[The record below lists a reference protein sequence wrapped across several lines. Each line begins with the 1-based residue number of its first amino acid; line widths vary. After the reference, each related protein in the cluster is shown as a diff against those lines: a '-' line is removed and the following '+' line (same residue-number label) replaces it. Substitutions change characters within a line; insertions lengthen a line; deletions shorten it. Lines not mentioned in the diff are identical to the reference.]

1 MTTPA
6 SPRYARTV
14 SEPAGEITR
23 LLLAWRN
30 GDRASRDKLAAAV
43 YEPLRRLA
51 RGQLRHLRPGATLSS
66 SDLVH
71 EAYLKLADPKQL
83 DFKDRGHFFA
93 VVATAMRHILVDHAR
108 RRAARKRGSG
118 QRAQPLEEA
127 ALSAPTRDERLVA
140 LDEALSDL
148 ERLDPRLGRVVE
160 LRVFGGLSVEETAE
174 ALELSPVTVKR
185 DWRKARA
192 FLHLELDRAGLS

>member
-1 MTTPA
+1 M
-6 SPRYARTV
+6 
-14 SEPAGEITR
+14 SEPTAEITR

-30 GDRASRDKLAAAV
+30 GDRDSRDKLAAAV

-51 RGQLRHLRPGATLSS
+51 RGQLRRLRPGATLSS
-66 SDLVH
+66 ADLVH
-71 EAYLKLADPKQL
+71 EAYLKLVDPRQV

-108 RRAARKRGSG
+108 RRGARKRGAG
-118 QRAQPLEEA
+118 DRAQPLEEG
-127 ALSAPTRDERLVA
+127 ALPAPTRDERLVA
-140 LDEALSDL
+140 LDEALADL

-160 LRVFGGLSVEETAE
+160 LRVFGGLSVEEAAE
-174 ALELSPVTVKR
+174 VLAVSPVTVKR

-192 FLHLELDRAGLS
+192 FLQVELDSTGRP